1 MPKHNVSPVTLCE
14 LFRELLGNLSCEVE
28 LWGGLGECACVV
40 TRRHREVPSPQQNA
54 VITQRVYK
62 TAAGKTFHSGEVC
75 HLHLTQI
82 KIKEDKTNLI
92 LEQLVILGGWSGED
106 DKNDLITMVQMQART
121 SNIYFRISP
130 VTHVFCTDRWHVYSR
145 PGRPPKRSLGVAIQE
160 NARLLPHGVPGLL
173 SPGLISPTACCLVG
187 VEAVESRLALG
198 EMDGSREVAVVAAE
212 LAALSG
218 GVVIGTCHFSFT
230 CCLFSSL
237 DPECPELD
245 PVTGSVQVPDTGT
258 EVTSVMLAAAKTCC
272 GDALQAAGQGLGCG
286 QEVCK
291 AQGELGDAVHGLG
304 LTAAAMAEAMK
315 LQKMKL
321 MAMNSLHGSGS
332 QNGTESENEELNS
345 NAGGSE
351 SSWDKDKLQSP
362 ITTGSQHSLGHP
374 TLSGQSSLGSAHPL
388 SPLQQNHLLTNRI
401 DLPFMMMPH
410 PLLPVSLP
418 PASVA
423 MAMNQMNHLNTI
435 ANMAAAA
442 QMHSPLSRAGASVIK
457 ERIQDSPSPA
467 PSLEDSQRPGS
478 HASSH
483 PSSSVSS
490 SPSQLDNTPDRIAM
504 LTNSREGELIDQE
517 TGTSLKKIQKEK
529 EEEIFAPKGLL
540 KVAVDNARVQE
551 KQIQQEKKELKMEL
565 CRERELRESLERQ
578 LTAELQSRATIQ
590 KRLKKEKK
598 AKRKLQEALEFESKR
613 REQVEQA
620 LKQATSD
627 AGIPDMEIEH
637 NGTQHD
643 SAAMQEN
650 RTYIKPTIICSAS
663 FIKPVTIL
671 SHLLISQITFHQVE
685 LMEWERLQHELP
697 RSIEVNGKKS
707 DLSAKELMSSEN
719 QMQKCKLTATLYRH
733 IKEKATHAEEDMAYL
748 KLIYCH
754 NRWSPNPSG
763 YSKNVSDPQL
773 HAKANPAKSVFHPL
787 HIHHTNPS
795 EDRGDAGGT
804 QPVVTTHWSS
814 QQECKDKKPE
824 VCLN

>member
-1 MPKHNVSPVTLCE
+1 MAVSAPPVIAATSSGGGAGGSAG
-14 LFRELLGNLSCEVE
+14 LFRADPLYSSPAESPRLTNSLVNTFLSAGGGGAGAGGGGGNECKMVDLHGVKVASFLVEGQELICLPQVFDLFLKHLV
-28 LWGGLGECACVV
+28 GGLH
-40 TRRHREVPSPQQNA
+40 T
-54 VITQRVYK
+54 VYTK
-62 TAAGKTFHSGEVC
+62 LKR
-75 HLHLTQI
+75 L
-82 KIKEDKTNLI
+82 D
-92 LEQLVILGGWSGED
+92 
-106 DKNDLITMVQMQART
+106 
-121 SNIYFRISP
+121 ISP
-130 VTHVFCTDRWHVYSR
+130 VVCTVEQVRILRGLGAIQPGVNRCKLITRKDFETLYNDCTNASSR

-173 SPGLISPTACCLVG
+173 SPGLISPT
-187 VEAVESRLALG
+187 
-198 EMDGSREVAVVAAE
+198 
-212 LAALSG
+212 
-218 GVVIGTCHFSFT
+218 
-230 CCLFSSL
+230 
-237 DPECPELD
+237 
-245 PVTGSVQVPDTGT
+245 
-258 EVTSVMLAAAKTCC
+258 
-272 GDALQAAGQGLGCG
+272 
-286 QEVCK
+286 
-291 AQGELGDAVHGLG
+291 G

-345 NAGGSE
+345 NAG
-351 SSWDKDKLQSP
+351 
-362 ITTGSQHSLGHP
+362 
-374 TLSGQSSLGSAHPL
+374 
-388 SPLQQNHLLTNRI
+388 I

-490 SPSQLDNTPDRIAM
+490 SPSQLDTTPDRIAM

-529 EEEIFAPKGLL
+529 EEVQIAIPIMKPTLDKVQLAGQALPPGFPAPFLFADGLSSVETLLTNIQGLL

-620 LKQATSD
+620 LKQATSGDGLRMLND

-650 RTYIKPTIICSAS
+650 RTYIKPTI
-663 FIKPVTIL
+663 
-671 SHLLISQITFHQVE
+671 
-685 LMEWERLQHELP
+685 M
-697 RSIEVNGKKS
+697 
-707 DLSAKELMSSEN
+707 
-719 QMQKCKLTATLYRH
+719 Y
-733 IKEKATHAEEDMAYL
+733 
-748 KLIYCH
+748 
-754 NRWSPNPSG
+754 
-763 YSKNVSDPQL
+763 
-773 HAKANPAKSVFHPL
+773 
-787 HIHHTNPS
+787 
-795 EDRGDAGGT
+795 
-804 QPVVTTHWSS
+804 
-814 QQECKDKKPE
+814 
-824 VCLN
+824 

>member
-1 MPKHNVSPVTLCE
+1 MAVSAPPVIAATSSGGGAGGSAG
-14 LFRELLGNLSCEVE
+14 LFRADPLYSSPAESPRLTNSLVNTFLSAGGGGAGAGGGGGGGGNECKMVDLHGVKVASFLVEGQELICLPQVFDLFLKHLV
-28 LWGGLGECACVV
+28 GGLH
-40 TRRHREVPSPQQNA
+40 T
-54 VITQRVYK
+54 VYTK
-62 TAAGKTFHSGEVC
+62 LKR
-75 HLHLTQI
+75 L
-82 KIKEDKTNLI
+82 D
-92 LEQLVILGGWSGED
+92 
-106 DKNDLITMVQMQART
+106 
-121 SNIYFRISP
+121 ISP
-130 VTHVFCTDRWHVYSR
+130 VVCTVEQVRILRGLGAIQPGVNRCKLITRKDFETLYNDCTNASSSR

-173 SPGLISPTACCLVG
+173 SPGLISPT
-187 VEAVESRLALG
+187 
-198 EMDGSREVAVVAAE
+198 
-212 LAALSG
+212 
-218 GVVIGTCHFSFT
+218 
-230 CCLFSSL
+230 
-237 DPECPELD
+237 
-245 PVTGSVQVPDTGT
+245 
-258 EVTSVMLAAAKTCC
+258 
-272 GDALQAAGQGLGCG
+272 
-286 QEVCK
+286 
-291 AQGELGDAVHGLG
+291 G

-362 ITTGSQHSLGHP
+362 ITTGSQHSIGHP

-517 TGTSLKKIQKEK
+517 TGASLKKIQKEK
-529 EEEIFAPKGLL
+529 EEVQIAIPIMKPTLDKVQLAGQALPPGFPAPFLFADGLSSVETLLTNIQGLL

-620 LKQATSD
+620 LKQATSGDGLRMLND

-650 RTYIKPTIICSAS
+650 RTYIKPTI
-663 FIKPVTIL
+663 
-671 SHLLISQITFHQVE
+671 
-685 LMEWERLQHELP
+685 M
-697 RSIEVNGKKS
+697 
-707 DLSAKELMSSEN
+707 
-719 QMQKCKLTATLYRH
+719 Y
-733 IKEKATHAEEDMAYL
+733 
-748 KLIYCH
+748 
-754 NRWSPNPSG
+754 
-763 YSKNVSDPQL
+763 
-773 HAKANPAKSVFHPL
+773 
-787 HIHHTNPS
+787 
-795 EDRGDAGGT
+795 
-804 QPVVTTHWSS
+804 
-814 QQECKDKKPE
+814 
-824 VCLN
+824 

>member
-1 MPKHNVSPVTLCE
+1 MAVSAPPVIAATSSGGGAGGSAG
-14 LFRELLGNLSCEVE
+14 LFRADPLYSSPAESPRLTNSLVNTFLSAGGGGAGAGGGGGGGNECKMVDLHGVKVASFLVEGQELICLPQVFDLFLKHLV
-28 LWGGLGECACVV
+28 GGLH
-40 TRRHREVPSPQQNA
+40 T
-54 VITQRVYK
+54 VYTK
-62 TAAGKTFHSGEVC
+62 LKR
-75 HLHLTQI
+75 L
-82 KIKEDKTNLI
+82 D
-92 LEQLVILGGWSGED
+92 
-106 DKNDLITMVQMQART
+106 
-121 SNIYFRISP
+121 ISP
-130 VTHVFCTDRWHVYSR
+130 VVCTVEQVRILRGLGAIQPGVNRCKLITRKDFETLYNDCTNASSR

-173 SPGLISPTACCLVG
+173 SPGLISPT
-187 VEAVESRLALG
+187 
-198 EMDGSREVAVVAAE
+198 
-212 LAALSG
+212 
-218 GVVIGTCHFSFT
+218 
-230 CCLFSSL
+230 
-237 DPECPELD
+237 
-245 PVTGSVQVPDTGT
+245 
-258 EVTSVMLAAAKTCC
+258 
-272 GDALQAAGQGLGCG
+272 
-286 QEVCK
+286 
-291 AQGELGDAVHGLG
+291 G

-362 ITTGSQHSLGHP
+362 ITTGSQHSIGHP

-467 PSLEDSQRPGS
+467 PSLEESQRPGS

-529 EEEIFAPKGLL
+529 EVQIAIPIMKPTLDKVQLAGQALPPGFPAPFLFADGLSSVETLLTNIQGLL

-620 LKQATSD
+620 LKQATSGDGLRMLND

-650 RTYIKPTIICSAS
+650 RTYIKPTI
-663 FIKPVTIL
+663 
-671 SHLLISQITFHQVE
+671 
-685 LMEWERLQHELP
+685 M
-697 RSIEVNGKKS
+697 
-707 DLSAKELMSSEN
+707 
-719 QMQKCKLTATLYRH
+719 Y
-733 IKEKATHAEEDMAYL
+733 
-748 KLIYCH
+748 
-754 NRWSPNPSG
+754 
-763 YSKNVSDPQL
+763 
-773 HAKANPAKSVFHPL
+773 
-787 HIHHTNPS
+787 
-795 EDRGDAGGT
+795 
-804 QPVVTTHWSS
+804 
-814 QQECKDKKPE
+814 
-824 VCLN
+824 

>member
-1 MPKHNVSPVTLCE
+1 MAVSAPPVIAATSSGGAGGSAG
-14 LFRELLGNLSCEVE
+14 LFRADPLYSSPAESPRLTNSLVNSFLSAGSGGAGAGGGSGGGGGGGGNECKMVDLHGVKVASFLVEGQELICLPQVFDLFLKHLV
-28 LWGGLGECACVV
+28 GGLH
-40 TRRHREVPSPQQNA
+40 T
-54 VITQRVYK
+54 VYTK
-62 TAAGKTFHSGEVC
+62 LKR
-75 HLHLTQI
+75 L
-82 KIKEDKTNLI
+82 D
-92 LEQLVILGGWSGED
+92 
-106 DKNDLITMVQMQART
+106 
-121 SNIYFRISP
+121 ISP
-130 VTHVFCTDRWHVYSR
+130 VVCTVEQVRILRGLGAIQPGVNRCKLITRKDFETLYNDCTNASSR

-173 SPGLISPTACCLVG
+173 SPGLISPT
-187 VEAVESRLALG
+187 
-198 EMDGSREVAVVAAE
+198 
-212 LAALSG
+212 
-218 GVVIGTCHFSFT
+218 
-230 CCLFSSL
+230 
-237 DPECPELD
+237 
-245 PVTGSVQVPDTGT
+245 
-258 EVTSVMLAAAKTCC
+258 
-272 GDALQAAGQGLGCG
+272 
-286 QEVCK
+286 
-291 AQGELGDAVHGLG
+291 G

-362 ITTGSQHSLGHP
+362 ITTGSQHSIGHP

-483 PSSSVSS
+483 QSSSVSS

-529 EEEIFAPKGLL
+529 
-540 KVAVDNARVQE
+540 
-551 KQIQQEKKELKMEL
+551 
-565 CRERELRESLERQ
+565 
-578 LTAELQSRATIQ
+578 ATIQ

-650 RTYIKPTIICSAS
+650 RTYIKPTI
-663 FIKPVTIL
+663 
-671 SHLLISQITFHQVE
+671 
-685 LMEWERLQHELP
+685 M
-697 RSIEVNGKKS
+697 
-707 DLSAKELMSSEN
+707 
-719 QMQKCKLTATLYRH
+719 Y
-733 IKEKATHAEEDMAYL
+733 
-748 KLIYCH
+748 
-754 NRWSPNPSG
+754 
-763 YSKNVSDPQL
+763 
-773 HAKANPAKSVFHPL
+773 
-787 HIHHTNPS
+787 
-795 EDRGDAGGT
+795 
-804 QPVVTTHWSS
+804 
-814 QQECKDKKPE
+814 
-824 VCLN
+824 